1 MMSRIVANDRAG
13 ERMDREWIIEA
24 KAGEEG
30 GGRRGSRE
38 WNIRINV
45 TADEASLQHRYIK
58 T

>member
-30 GGRRGSRE
+30 GGGEEGIEGVEHQNKRNGRRS
-38 WNIRINV
+38 IV
-45 TADEASLQHRYIK
+45 TASLY
-58 T
+58 

>member
-30 GGRRGSRE
+30 GGRGSRE

>member
-1 MMSRIVANDRAG
+1 MGNDDVADPTRGN
-13 ERMDREWIIEA
+13 EYREWIIEA
-24 KAGEEG
+24 KPREG
-30 GGRRGSRE
+30 KGSRE